1 MTDSSRLHPSRRH
14 FGALAMGGTAF
25 ALAPTGL
32 RAQLASGGST
42 RPGPVLRSLVPQ
54 DGLPRSMP
62 EAEGVSSEQILH
74 FLDDVAAAGLEFHG
88 WMMARHGKVIAEG
101 WWWPYG
107 PNRQHMCHSLTK
119 SFNVTAVGMAMDAG
133 KFGYDDKLV
142 SFFKGQVPAD
152 ASDNLKAITVR
163 DLLDMTCGHD
173 HETSGSAWRPLNT
186 SWAAEF
192 FKIPVPYKPGTHF
205 QYTSAASYML
215 SGIVTKTTGL
225 SVERYLRPR
234 FFEPLGITN
243 YHWDISPEGFN
254 PGGNG
259 LSCTTADSLKLGL
272 LYEQKGVWKGQRLL
286 SDTFI
291 AQASQRHSH
300 LEGRDDAYG
309 YQWWLGEGNVF
320 YGNGLF
326 TQYSMVF
333 PDHGAV
339 MAFFSAIDGSEHLR
353 PYIWKHFP
361 AAFGQPTA
369 PTAATGALREKL
381 AGLRLLPVLQKS
393 HSPIAAKVSGKSF
406 KVRPSDQ
413 NVQEVSF
420 TFRGDQVEYRM
431 IDQRGTHRIVSG
443 LADWVEQDTTMT
455 GARIHH
461 EYAPDSMRVV
471 AGAEWRDAA
480 TLVMTWCF
488 VESAFRDTVI
498 CKFSDNGVTIDRSVN
513 MNMEP
518 EDRVLPTLSGALSP
532 STT

>member
-1 MTDSSRLHPSRRH
+1 LSAQSIDNPSRRA
-14 FGALAMGGTAF
+14 FGALALGGTAF
-25 ALAPTGL
+25 ALTPNGL
-32 RAQLASGGST
+32 RAQSAAGGPKA
-42 RPGPVLRSLVPQ
+42 PGPVALAMQPR
-54 DGLPRSMP
+54 DGLPRSTP
-62 EAEGVSSEQILH
+62 EAEGVSSERIMA

-88 WMMARHGKVIAEG
+88 WMLARHGKVVAEG

-119 SFNVTAVGMAMDAG
+119 SFNVTAVGMAIDEG
-133 KFGYDDKLV
+133 RFGYDDRLV

-173 HETSGSAWRPLNT
+173 HETSGSEWRPLKT

-215 SGIVTKTTGL
+215 SGIVTRTTGL

-243 YHWDISPEGFN
+243 YHWDISPEGFS

-272 LYEQKGVWKGQRLL
+272 LYEQKGLWKGRRLL
-286 SDTFI
+286 SEDFI
-291 AQASQRHSH
+291 ARASRRQSNIAAK
-300 LEGRDDAYG
+300 DDAYG

-333 PDHGAV
+333 PDHGAC

-361 AAFGQPTA
+361 AAFGAPTA
-369 PTAATGALREKL
+369 PTSATVALRKKM
-381 AGLRLLPVLQKS
+381 AALRVLPVLKRTE
-393 HSPIAAKVSGKSF
+393 SPVAARVSGKAF
-406 KVRPSDQ
+406 QVRPNDQ
-413 NVQEVSF
+413 GARTVSF
-420 TFRGDQVEYRM
+420 AFTGDRVDYRLT
-431 IDQRGTHRIVSG
+431 DERGTHRIVAG
-443 LADWVEQDTTMT
+443 LADWIEQDTTMT

-461 EYAPDSMRVV
+461 EYEPDQMRVV
-471 AGAEWRDAA
+471 AGAEWRDAT

-488 VESAFRDTVI
+488 VEAAFRDTVV
-498 CKFSDNGVTIDRSVN
+498 CRFSDQGVTIDRSVN
-513 MNMEP
+513 MNME
-518 EDRVLPTLSGALSP
+518 DRVLPTLSGTRA
-532 STT
+532 